1 MAKSAPSQPHS
12 SRHALHHALQQQ
24 LVIPALLLVLVFL
37 FGTFGFFILG
47 DGRWSM
53 FDCAYMTSIT
63 LTTVGYGE
71 ILTDFGTQGRV
82 LAMILM
88 WAGMGVAL
96 YAVSS
101 ITAFIV
107 EQKFSRILRERKM
120 ENRIAG
126 LKGHLIVCGG
136 GHTGVNVLRELTT
149 SGQSCVYIEIK
160 PERLE
165 WISNQ
170 FQKQHFILGDA
181 TEEETLL
188 RAGIKKA
195 SGILA
200 VLGEDSYN
208 LLITVQA
215 RFINPDIKIVAR
227 CNENSLTDKFYKAGA
242 NYVVNPSFIGGMRMA
257 SEMIRPHIV
266 SFLDRMLRGNDPTVR
281 VEEVT
286 ITAKSPWVGHSL
298 KEIDIHGATGLVPIS
313 IKHPDDPDF
322 TYNPCQDTILKPH
335 SVLVVIGNPE
345 QLARLKSFCENDHCS
360 LP

>member
-1 MAKSAPSQPHS
+1 
-12 SRHALHHALQQQ
+12 
-24 LVIPALLLVLVFL
+24 LLLVFVFL
-37 FGTFGFFILG
+37 SGTFGFYIMG
-47 DGRWSM
+47 EGRWSL
-53 FDCAYMTSIT
+53 FDCAYMTSLT

-71 ILTDFGTQGRV
+71 ILPAFDTQGRV

-88 WAGMGVAL
+88 WAGMAFVL
-96 YAVSS
+96 YAISS

-107 EQKFSRILRERKM
+107 EQKLSRILRERKM
-120 ENRIAG
+120 EKRISA
-126 LKGHLIVCGG
+126 LKNHLIVCGG
-136 GHTGVNVLRELTT
+136 GHTGFNVLRELTV
-149 SGQSCVYIEIK
+149 SGHSCVYIEIK

-170 FQKQHFILGDA
+170 FEKQHFILGDA
-181 TEEETLL
+181 TEEETLI
-188 RAGIKKA
+188 RAGIKRA

-215 RFINPDIKIVAR
+215 RYINPEIKIVAR
-227 CNENSLTDKFYKAGA
+227 CNENNLTDKFYRAGA

-266 SFLDRMLRGNDPTVR
+266 SFLDRMLRGNDPTIR

-286 ITAKSPWVGHSL
+286 VMAQSPWVGRSL
-298 KEIDIHGATGLVPIS
+298 KEVDIHGLTGLVPIS
-313 IKHPDDPDF
+313 VKHLEESDF
-322 TYNPCQDTILKPH
+322 TYNPCLDE
-335 SVLVVIGNPE
+335 VLRPLTVIVVIGNHE
-345 QLARLKSFCENDHCS
+345 QLSKLRKYCEGEHCT